1 MKLILNEEQQMLRD
15 SAKDFAEQKTPVSH
29 FRGLRDNKDPL
40 NWDKEIWKEMVDLGW
55 SGILIPEEFG
65 GSDFGLAGISVI
77 MQEVGKTLTPS
88 PLFATAVLGA
98 SAITSFGTQDQK
110 SKYLPLI
117 ASGEITTA
125 LAVDEESHHA
135 PANTI
140 TKAELVN
147 DKWILNGKKKFV
159 VDGASADV
167 LIILARTSGAKGE
180 NTGLTLFILDAN
192 AKGVEVIKT
201 DMADCRNYANI
212 VLNNVAVD
220 KTAILGDQESGG
232 EAVDKIL
239 DEGRIALASEML
251 GNSEAAFEM
260 TINYLKERKQFGVHI
275 GTFQA
280 LQHRAA
286 EMFCEI
292 ELTKSAVMAA
302 MQGADENNNDLQR
315 MASLAKSIAGETLY
329 LVSNE
334 SVQMHGGIGVT
345 DEYDIGFFMK
355 RARVAEVIFGG
366 ANFHQ
371 ERYANL
377 SNFLRIIKLL

>member
-1 MKLILNEEQQMLRD
+1 MKLVLNEEQQMLSD
-15 SAKDFAEQKTPVSH
+15 SAKDFAANRTPVNH
-29 FRGLRDNKDPL
+29 FRSLRDNNDPL
-40 NWDKEIWKEMVDLGW
+40 NWDKDVWKEMVDLGW
-55 SGILIPEEFG
+55 AGILIPQEFG

-88 PLFATAVLGA
+88 PLFATAVMGA
-98 SAITSFGTQDQK
+98 SAINTFGTQEQK
-110 SKYLPLI
+110 AEYLPKI
-117 ASGEITTA
+117 AAGNITTA
-125 LAVDEESHHA
+125 IAIDEESHHA
-135 PANTI
+135 PFNSMAQ
-140 TKAELVN
+140 AELVG
-147 DKWILNGKKKFV
+147 DEWVLNGKKKFV
-159 VDGASADV
+159 VDGASADI
-167 LIILARTSGAKGE
+167 LIILARTSGIKGDKA
-180 NTGLTLFILDAN
+180 GLTLFIVDASHN
-192 AKGVEVIKT
+192 GVEIIKT

-212 VLNNVAVD
+212 VLDNVTISKDAL
-220 KTAILGDQESGG
+220 LGDQESGG
-232 EAVDKIL
+232 EAIDKIL
-239 DEGRIALASEML
+239 DEGRIALSAEML

-260 TINYLKERKQFGVHI
+260 TLNYLKERKQFGVLI

-345 DEYDIGFFMK
+345 DEYDIGFYMK

-377 SNFLRIIKLL
+377 SNF

>member
-1 MKLILNEEQQMLRD
+1 MKLVLNEEQQMLSD
-15 SAKDFAEQKTPVSH
+15 SAKDFAANRTPVNH
-29 FRGLRDNKDPL
+29 FRSLRDNNDPL
-40 NWDKEIWKEMVDLGW
+40 NWDKDVWKEMVDLGW
-55 SGILIPEEFG
+55 SGILIPQEFG

-88 PLFATAVLGA
+88 PLFATAVMGA
-98 SAITSFGTQDQK
+98 SAINTFGTQEQK
-110 SKYLPLI
+110 AEYLPKI
-117 ASGEITTA
+117 AAGKITTA
-125 LAVDEESHHA
+125 IAIDEESHHA
-135 PANTI
+135 PFNSMAQ
-140 TKAELVN
+140 AELVG
-147 DKWILNGKKKFV
+147 DEWVLNGKKKFV
-159 VDGASADV
+159 VDGASADI
-167 LIILARTSGAKGE
+167 LIILARTSGIKGDKA
-180 NTGLTLFILDAN
+180 GLTLFIVDAN
-192 AKGVEVIKT
+192 HTGVEIIKT

-212 VLNNVAVD
+212 VLDNVTISKDAL
-220 KTAILGDQESGG
+220 LGDQESGG
-232 EAVDKIL
+232 EAIDKIL
-239 DEGRIALASEML
+239 DEGRIALSAEML

-260 TINYLKERKQFGVHI
+260 TLNYLKERKQFGVLI

-345 DEYDIGFFMK
+345 DEYDIGFYMK

-377 SNFLRIIKLL
+377 SNF

>member
-1 MKLILNEEQQMLRD
+1 
-15 SAKDFAEQKTPVSH
+15 
-29 FRGLRDNKDPL
+29 
-40 NWDKEIWKEMVDLGW
+40 MVDLGW

-88 PLFATAVLGA
+88 PLFATAVMGA
-98 SAITSFGTQDQK
+98 SAINTFGTQEQK
-110 SKYLPLI
+110 AEYLPKI
-117 ASGEITTA
+117 AAGKITTA
-125 LAVDEESHHA
+125 IAIDEESHHA
-135 PANTI
+135 PFNSIAQ
-140 TKAELVN
+140 AELVG
-147 DKWILNGKKKFV
+147 DEWVLNGKKKFV
-159 VDGASADV
+159 VDGASADI
-167 LIILARTSGAKGE
+167 LIVLARTSGVKGDKA
-180 NTGLTLFILDAN
+180 GLTLFIVDAN
-192 AKGVEVIKT
+192 DTGVEIIKT

-212 VLNNVAVD
+212 VLDNVTISKDAL
-220 KTAILGDQESGG
+220 LGDQESGG
-232 EAVDKIL
+232 EAIDKIL
-239 DEGRIALASEML
+239 DEGRIALSAEML

-260 TINYLKERKQFGVHI
+260 TLNYLKERKQFGVLI

-345 DEYDIGFFMK
+345 DEYDIGFYMK

-377 SNFLRIIKLL
+377 SNF

>member
-125 LAVDEESHHA
+125 IAVDEESHHA

-167 LIILARTSGAKGE
+167 LIILARTSGVKGE

-377 SNFLRIIKLL
+377 SNF

>member
-1 MKLILNEEQQMLRD
+1 
-15 SAKDFAEQKTPVSH
+15 
-29 FRGLRDNKDPL
+29 
-40 NWDKEIWKEMVDLGW
+40 MVDLGW

-125 LAVDEESHHA
+125 IAVDEESHHA

-140 TKAELVN
+140 TKAELVK
-147 DKWILNGKKKFV
+147 DKWVLNGKKKFV

-180 NTGLTLFILDAN
+180 NTGLTLFILDAS
-192 AKGVEVIKT
+192 AKGIEVIKT

-212 VLNNVAVD
+212 VLDNVKVD
-220 KTAILGDQESGG
+220 KAAILGDQESGG
-232 EAVDKIL
+232 EAIDKIL

-377 SNFLRIIKLL
+377 SNF

>member
-1 MKLILNEEQQMLRD
+1 MKLVLNEEQQMLSN
-15 SAKDFAEQKTPVSH
+15 SAKDFAANRTPVNH
-29 FRGLRDNKDPL
+29 FRSLRDNNDPL
-40 NWDKEIWKEMVDLGW
+40 NWDKDVWKEMVDLGW

-88 PLFATAVLGA
+88 PLFATAVMGA
-98 SAITSFGTQDQK
+98 SAINTFGTQEQK
-110 SKYLPLI
+110 AEYLPKI
-117 ASGEITTA
+117 AAGKITTA
-125 LAVDEESHHA
+125 IAIDEESHHA
-135 PANTI
+135 PFNSIAQ
-140 TKAELVN
+140 AELVG
-147 DKWILNGKKKFV
+147 DEWVLNGKKKFV
-159 VDGASADV
+159 VDGASADI
-167 LIILARTSGAKGE
+167 LIVLARTSGVKGDKA
-180 NTGLTLFILDAN
+180 GLTLFIVDAN
-192 AKGVEVIKT
+192 HTGVEIIKT

-212 VLNNVAVD
+212 VLDNVTISKDAL
-220 KTAILGDQESGG
+220 LGDQESGG
-232 EAVDKIL
+232 EAIDKIL
-239 DEGRIALASEML
+239 DEGRIALSAEML

-260 TINYLKERKQFGVHI
+260 TLNYLKERKQFGVLI

-345 DEYDIGFFMK
+345 DEYDIGFYMK

-377 SNFLRIIKLL
+377 SNF

>member
-40 NWDKEIWKEMVDLGW
+40 NWDKEVWKEMVDLGW

-88 PLFATAVLGA
+88 PLLATAVLGA

-140 TKAELVN
+140 TKAELVK
-147 DKWILNGKKKFV
+147 DKWVLNGKKKFV

-377 SNFLRIIKLL
+377 SNF

>member
-1 MKLILNEEQQMLRD
+1 MKLVLNGEQQMLRD
-15 SAKDFAEQKTPVSH
+15 SAKDFAEQRTPVNH
-29 FRGLRDNKDPL
+29 FRSLRDNKDPH

-88 PLFATAVLGA
+88 PLLATAVLGA
-98 SAITSFGTQDQK
+98 SAIASYGTQEQK
-110 SKYLPLI
+110 SKYLPMI

-125 LAVDEESHHA
+125 VAVDEESHHR
-135 PANTI
+135 PFNTVSSA
-140 TKAELVN
+140 KAEG
-147 DKWILNGKKKFV
+147 DKWVLNGKKKFV

-167 LIILARTSGAKGE
+167 LIVLARTSGTKGDS
-180 NTGLTLFILDAN
+180 TGLTLFIIDSN
-192 AKGVEVIKT
+192 VDGIEVIKT

-212 VLNNVAVD
+212 VMNDVTVD
-220 KTAILGDQESGG
+220 KDALLGDQESGG
-232 EAVDKIL
+232 EAIDKIL
-239 DEGRIALASEML
+239 DEGRIALAAEML
-251 GNSEAAFEM
+251 GNSEAAFDI
-260 TINYLKERKQFGVHI
+260 TLNYLKERKQFGVLI

-302 MQGADENNNDLQR
+302 MQGAEDNNNDLQR
-315 MASLAKSIAGETLY
+315 MASLAKSIAGETLH

-366 ANFHQ
+366 ANYHQ

-377 SNFLRIIKLL
+377 SNF

>member
-220 KTAILGDQESGG
+220 KTAILGDRESGG
-232 EAVDKIL
+232 EAVNKIL

-260 TINYLKERKQFGVHI
+260 TIDYLKERKQFGVLI

-377 SNFLRIIKLL
+377 SNF

>member
-125 LAVDEESHHA
+125 IAVDEESHHA

-140 TKAELVN
+140 SKAELVN

-377 SNFLRIIKLL
+377 SNF